1 MMIENSCSKNSKKA
15 IDFRDLYDGQ
25 IFIYR
30 EIPYM
35 KLSEEYENT
44 LSCAN
49 DETFTTRL
57 NAINL
62 KLGYLCSFQERA
74 KVIPVKAKLCIN

>member
-15 IDFRDLYDGQ
+15 INFRDLYDGQ
-25 IFIYR
+25 IFTYR

-35 KLSEEYENT
+35 KLSEEYKNT

-49 DETFTTRL
+49 GETFTTSL

-62 KLGYLCSFQERA
+62 KLGYLCFFQERT

>member
-1 MMIENSCSKNSKKA
+1 MKILVVKTQKKA
-15 IDFRDLYDGQ
+15 TDFRDLYDGQ

-35 KLSEEYENT
+35 KLSEEYKNT

-49 DETFTTRL
+49 DETFTTPL

-62 KLGYLCSFQERA
+62 KLGYLCFFQEKA

>member
-1 MMIENSCSKNSKKA
+1 MMIENSCSKNSKKT

-35 KLSEEYENT
+35 TLSEEYKNT

-49 DETFTTRL
+49 DETFTTLL

-62 KLGYLCSFQERA
+62 KLGYLCFFQEKA

>member
-25 IFIYR
+25 IFTHR

-49 DETFTTRL
+49 DETFTTSF

-62 KLGYLCSFQERA
+62 KLGYLCFFQERT

>member
-15 IDFRDLYDGQ
+15 MDFRELYDGQ
-25 IFIYR
+25 MFTDR

-35 KLSEEYENT
+35 KLSEEYEHT
-44 LSCAN
+44 LACAN
-49 DETFTTRL
+49 DETFTTSL

>member
-15 IDFRDLYDGQ
+15 MDFRDLYDGQ

-35 KLSEEYENT
+35 KLSEEYKNT

-49 DETFTTRL
+49 DETFATSL

-74 KVIPVKAKLCIN
+74 RVIPVKAKLCIN

>member
-1 MMIENSCSKNSKKA
+1 MMIENSCSKNSKKT
-15 IDFRDLYDGQ
+15 IDFRDLYNGQ

-35 KLSEEYENT
+35 KLSEEYKNT
-44 LSCAN
+44 LSCVN
-49 DETFTTRL
+49 DETFAISL

-62 KLGYLCSFQERA
+62 KLGYLCSFQEKT

>member
-15 IDFRDLYDGQ
+15 IDFQDLYDRQ

-35 KLSEEYENT
+35 KLSEEYEHT
-44 LSCAN
+44 LACAN
-49 DETFTTRL
+49 DETFTTLL

-62 KLGYLCSFQERA
+62 KLGYLCFFQERA
-74 KVIPVKAKLCIN
+74 QVIPVKAKLCIN

>member
-1 MMIENSCSKNSKKA
+1 MMIENSCSKNSKKT
-15 IDFRDLYDGQ
+15 IDFRDLYDLQ

-35 KLSEEYENT
+35 KLSEEYEHT
-44 LSCAN
+44 LACAN
-49 DETFTTRL
+49 DETFTTLL

-62 KLGYLCSFQERA
+62 KLGYLCFFQERA
-74 KVIPVKAKLCIN
+74 QVIPVKAKLCIN